1 MNARTSISCCVV
13 GGLATL
19 NVAWATPPAA
29 GPAPDD
35 PVEAIV
41 SHLPD
46 EGVRRLVLEVLQRNP
61 QVAVAAAEAEAA
73 AHRVPQVS
81 TLPDPVA
88 GLTVFLSQP
97 ETRVGPQIATASI
110 SQRFPWAGTLDLREE
125 VAVDRAA
132 AIVARLHET
141 RLSVISSARRL
152 AIELAFLDAHERLLR
167 DDLGTLDHFEALAR
181 ARYASGEGLGQA
193 VVKIQAEITRAE
205 ATLLD
210 LNARRA
216 SLESRLNA
224 LRDRSENAPLPSF
237 ELGPIRTLGEAR
249 AQLRDDALASHP
261 SLVAARAS
269 IAAAAAGVSLADT
282 TTRPELSA
290 GLMYTIV
297 DHRDDADPP
306 DNGKDIVGLTGSIS
320 LPVWREPREAA
331 VEEAVAARL
340 AADERMRVRTSELD
354 AQLDDLLTRMPLIEE
369 RARLFDAVLTV
380 QAREALDSAIS
391 AYSVGTVD
399 ALDLLDAE
407 RVLLQARIAAA
418 RARADWDIAV
428 VDLEEAVGRPV
439 RFGET
444 S

>member
-1 MNARTSISCCVV
+1 MNARQLIAWTVT
-13 GGLATL
+13 GLA
-19 NVAWATPPAA
+19 VAHGTAWAA
-29 GPAPDD
+29 GPAPTDGEPASADAVAARIADD
-35 PVEAIV
+35 D
-41 SHLPD
+41 L
-46 EGVRRLVLEVLQRNP
+46 RRLLLEVLERNP
-61 QVAVAAAEAEAA
+61 QVAVADAEAQTA
-73 AHRVPQVS
+73 AHRIPQVAA
-81 TLPDPVA
+81 LPDPVA
-88 GLTVFLSQP
+88 GLTLFLSAP
-97 ETRVGPQIATASI
+97 ETRVGPQVATASV
-110 SQRFPWAGTLDLREE
+110 SQRFPWGGTLGLRER

-132 AIVARLHET
+132 AAVARRDET

-152 AIELAFLDAHERLLR
+152 AIELAFLDAHERSLR

-193 VVKIQAEITRAE
+193 VVKVQAEITRAE
-205 ATLLD
+205 AALLD
-210 LNARRA
+210 LGARRA

-224 LRDRSENAPLPSF
+224 LRDRSESAPLPSF
-237 ELGPIRTLGEAR
+237 ELGPIRTLNVTRGE
-249 AQLRDDALASHP
+249 LREVALASHP

-269 IAAAAAGVSLADT
+269 IAAADAGVSLADT
-282 TTRPELSA
+282 TTKPELSA
-290 GLMYTIV
+290 GLMYTLV
-297 DHRDDADPP
+297 DRRDDADPP
-306 DNGKDIVGLTGSIS
+306 DNGKDIIGLTGSIS

-331 VEEAVAARL
+331 VEEAVSARL

-354 AQLDDLLTRMPLIEE
+354 ARLDDLLTRLPLIEE

-418 RARADWDIAV
+418 RARADWNIAI